1 MTLLIYVDRSGE
13 SVFIFQLMIFVL
25 NIDQLPEVEVKDQP
39 DNNSIAIEAKPQYPN
54 SIYPLTFISSQTEF
68 KNNWLTEIAR
78 YISDPVA
85 LHEHNV
91 DDLRI
96 DPTQIK
102 PDSEYEELRLPIQRK
117 GSYQSDGIRP
127 SEVAKDYFLTD
138 EERQFYAKQHLGMYN
153 ITR

>member
-1 MTLLIYVDRSGE
+1 MKE
-13 SVFIFQLMIFVL
+13 QA
-25 NIDQLPEVEVKDQP
+25 
-39 DNNSIAIEAKPQYPN
+39 NSFTIEAKPKYPS
-54 SIYPLTFISSQTEF
+54 SIYPLTFSSPQPEF

-78 YISDPVA
+78 YANDPVA
-85 LHEHNV
+85 IHEHNV

-127 SEVAKDYFLTD
+127 SEVAKDHFLTD
-138 EERQFYAKQHLGMYN
+138 EERQFYAKQHLGMCG
-153 ITR
+153 IASRKFKFVADRLCIC

>member
-1 MTLLIYVDRSGE
+1 MH
-13 SVFIFQLMIFVL
+13 
-25 NIDQLPEVEVKDQP
+25 QLPEVEVKDQS
-39 DNNSIAIEAKPQYPN
+39 NSNGFTIDAKSEYLN
-54 SIYPLTFISSQTEF
+54 SIYPLTFISSQPEL
-68 KNNWLTEIAR
+68 KNNWLKEIAC
-78 YISDPVA
+78 YVNDPVA

-127 SEVAKDYFLTD
+127 SEVAKDHFLTD
-138 EERQFYAKQHLGMYN
+138 EERQLYAKQHQGM
-153 ITR
+153 